1 MEASEFELLGKE
13 LREDLSIDQLLRIED
28 PCVVFEFS
36 RLDSDKVRYWVY
48 TVGGWL
54 DGAIVGGKEG
64 GALVGGQ
71 TIIVHGKNRKEAD
84 AIAYEG
90 LVDTIAAENRHRAA
104 AMRAHLDSHV
114 NPGIIAHGEI
124 LSPTKH

>member
-13 LREDLSIDQLLRIED
+13 MREDLSIDQLLRIED

-36 RLDSDKVRYWVY
+36 KLDSDKVRYWVY
-48 TVGGWL
+48 TVGGML
-54 DGAIVGGKEG
+54 DGAIVGGQEG

-71 TIIVHGKNRKEAD
+71 TIIVHGRNRKEAD

-90 LVDTIAAENRHRAA
+90 LMDTIRTENQQREKNLK
-104 AMRAHLDSHV
+104 AHIDNRV
-114 NPGIIAHGEI
+114 NEGIISHGEI
-124 LSPTKH
+124 LSPTRH